1 MRILFTIPHYFNP
14 DGGRHGSQQKYPR
27 PRLQALTL
35 SLAALHQLFSQS
47 QVMIDVKQRM
57 TRPVNHIHANDID
70 VVICTTQGHHLLD
83 TLSLPRHFYRHHP
96 TQATPRLL
104 GFECQAVLR
113 DCLGQYDY
121 YCFLEDDLILHDPWF
136 FIKLDWFT
144 QQAGPLS
151 LLQPNRYEA
160 GIETLVNKAYLD
172 GDLSLAATAPF
183 QNVHE
188 VPEIQ
193 ASFLGMSLTF
203 QRALNPH
210 SGCYFLNRSQMEHW
224 ASQPYFLDRDIRFV
238 GPLESAATLGIMKTF
253 RVYKSVPQ
261 QASFLEIQHFGRGF
275 LILIGSEIK
284 LATSLISKNNSSG

>member
-1 MRILFTIPHYFNP
+1 MRILFTIPHYFNA
-14 DGGRHGSQQKYPR
+14 DDSGRHGSQRQHAR

-35 SLAALHQLFSQS
+35 SLAALHQLFSKS
-47 QVMIDVKQRM
+47 QAMIDVNQRAAH
-57 TRPVNHIHANDID
+57 PANHIHVNDID

-83 TLSLPRHFYRHHP
+83 VLSLPDHFYRHHP
-96 TQATPRLL
+96 TQVNPRLL

-160 GIETLVNKAYLD
+160 AIQTLMSKVYLD
-172 GDLSLAATAPF
+172 GNLSPTATAAF
-183 QNVHE
+183 QNVD
-188 VPEIQ
+188 EIPHVQ
-193 ASFLGMSLTF
+193 AFFLGRPLTF
-203 QRALNPH
+203 HRACNPH
-210 SGCYFLNRSQMEHW
+210 SGCYFLNQIQMEHW
-224 ASQPYFLDRDIRFV
+224 VSQPYFLDRDTRFI

-275 LILIGSEIK
+275 LMLLGTEIE
-284 LATSLISKNNSSG
+284 LMASSL